1 MSAAYEAA
9 MRRLTGQ
16 EQDAVPEPQLVR
28 KAKRRRHGGAG
39 GKGNKRHAPPLPP
52 PAPAASTAASA
63 QPLRRPGSLADCG
76 LALGP
81 ALVRDVAGA
90 CQGWS
95 GGAAAAH
102 CAACGAG
109 PGAHALL
116 DTRRHDGRGAPAARR
131 AYLALREARALG
143 YCPGAAAGDRPLEAR
158 LATHTA
164 RLSRLL
170 RALAATGGGGV
181 ASLAEQ
187 AAALL
192 PAAGAGGRA
201 ALRLVALLDAAYA
214 ELFIA
219 DCLAPPSSAGG
230 LPPPHVHL
238 ATLLPALPAGGG
250 ACSECAPP
258 SAAPAHA
265 PAALLCAACARR
277 NPQLAYIRLR
287 DAEAAG
293 PLDLRRLSA
302 ACLAAEGPTAGPAGG
317 TMRGCDPVGC
327 DTLRLW
333 QAAVRDRMAAW
344 AAFACPDAAA
354 ARAVAEFAAAGAGGA
369 LLEVGAGTG
378 YWAGYLARAC
388 PSLRVSAHD
397 VRPTDAAA
405 CGGGGGRGRLNEY
418 HCSLPPW
425 FAVQPGDAAAVAAV
439 AAAAAAAA
447 GRPPPALL
455 ICYPPPC
462 MSASGSGDMALSA
475 VAAFSAAGGRQ
486 LALVGEWRG
495 DTGSAALERK
505 LAECW
510 ALDAAPLALPGYANT
525 CATLTLWR
533 HRGSD
538 AAARGG
544 GGSALR
550 WPLECVAC
558 GATPPLPDG
567 GGKARPFLRDRLTR
581 AVVACSQACARA
593 PATLAALE
601 AELLARHLPPLRRR
615 KALAAERGDAAD
627 VAFAWEDSD
636 AALGKL
642 VWRSAA
648 LL

>member
-1 MSAAYEAA
+1 MSAAYEAV
-9 MRRLTGQ
+9 MRRLTGP
-16 EQDAVPEPQLVR
+16 EQDAVPEAQLAR
-28 KAKRRRHGGAG
+28 TEKRRRQGGAG
-39 GKGNKRHAPPLPP
+39 GKGGNKRHVPP
-52 PAPAASTAASA
+52 PPPPAASA
-63 QPLRRPGSLADCG
+63 QPSRRPGSLADCG
-76 LALGP
+76 LALGA
-81 ALVRDVAGA
+81 ALLRDAAGA
-90 CQGWS
+90 CPGWS
-95 GGAAAAH
+95 GGAAAAR

-109 PGAHALL
+109 PGAHALI

-143 YCPGAAAGDRPLEAR
+143 YCQGAAAGSPPLEAQ
-158 LATHTA
+158 LATHAT
-164 RLSRLL
+164 RISRLL
-170 RALAATGGGGV
+170 RALAGCGGGGV
-181 ASLAEQ
+181 AALAEQ

-192 PAAGAGGRA
+192 PAAGASGRA
-201 ALRLVALLDAAYA
+201 ALRLVALLDSAYA

-219 DCLAPPSSAGG
+219 DCLAPPASAAG

-238 ATLLPALPAGGG
+238 ASLLPALPARSG

-258 SAAPAHA
+258 AAVPAAAAPAG
-265 PAALLCAACARR
+265 LLCAACARR

-287 DAEAAG
+287 DAEAIG
-293 PLDLRRLSA
+293 PLGLRRLSA
-302 ACLAAEGPTAGPAGG
+302 ACLAAEGPTPGPAGG

-333 QAAVRDRMAAW
+333 QAAARDRMAAW

-354 ARAVAEFAAAGAGGA
+354 ARAVDAFAATGAGGA

-397 VRPTDAAA
+397 VRPTDAP
-405 CGGGGGRGRLNEY
+405 GGGRSRLNEY

-425 FAVQPGDAAAVAAV
+425 FAVQPGDAAAVAAS
-439 AAAAAAAA
+439 AAAAASAA
-447 GRPPPALL
+447 GRPRPVLL

-462 MSASGSGDMALSA
+462 MAASGSGDMALAA
-475 VAAFSAAGGRQ
+475 VTAFADAGGRQ
-486 LALVGEWRG
+486 VALVGEWRG

-505 LAECW
+505 LAEAW
-510 ALDAAPLALPGYANT
+510 ALDAPPLALPGYANT

-533 HRGSD
+533 HRASD

-544 GGSALR
+544 GGVLR
-550 WPLECVAC
+550 WPLACVAC
-558 GATPPLPDG
+558 GVAPSLPDG
-567 GGKARPFLRDRLTR
+567 GGKARPFMRDRLTR

-601 AELLARHLPPLRRR
+601 EELLARHLPPLRHRT
-615 KALAAERGDAAD
+615 AAAAAEGGDDDAD
-627 VAFAWEDSD
+627 DVKFAWEDND

-642 VWRSAA
+642 AWRSAP